1 MAARGTIAA
10 ARFLKSRAQGGHS
23 TVRDAPDPERAAP
36 LPDQA
41 MHLCRNHG
49 LLAGVDPKECQR
61 QLKRKQKNRAAA
73 QRSRQKHTDKADTLH
88 QSLCSVDTAS
98 LSAPGPPP
106 GQPGPRGCMGQPSLF
121 QAPVSPTLAEHL
133 PPALQHH
140 EAPGLLTSPVPSKSL
155 APAAAPAPPAQL
167 PSTTCSSF
175 LGPSLEPRALLP
187 SPPALT
193 APLQPLGQEHP
204 TGGKLGSSPYS
215 PLAPLGLTRLQSGEP
230 TPAPAFSAADWQ
242 GLGVGTSPHP
252 LPAFSLLSS
261 AHICF

>member
-1 MAARGTIAA
+1 
-10 ARFLKSRAQGGHS
+10 
-23 TVRDAPDPERAAP
+23 
-36 LPDQA
+36 

-49 LLAGVDPKECQR
+49 LLAGVVSAGDQDGDPKECQR

-88 QSLCSVDTAS
+88 
-98 LSAPGPPP
+98 
-106 GQPGPRGCMGQPSLF
+106 
-121 QAPVSPTLAEHL
+121 
-133 PPALQHH
+133 QHH